1 MMFALLCLVGC
12 GSKGS
17 VSLTASIQKPR
28 VAVEQLTLGT
38 RLTGGFN
45 LVLEVGEE
53 ASSGSTVSLERFELV
68 RDGAS
73 VAGLTV
79 RSDSHTFP
87 LRVEKGQLVSV
98 PFVFDDSAL
107 LAATV
112 RDAICAG
119 PVQIAG
125 AVTDTLSGG
134 RTTPVTSAALTPS
147 GC

>member
-1 MMFALLCLVGC
+1 MFALLCLVGC
-12 GSKGS
+12 DTEVS
-17 VSLTASIQKPR
+17 VSLSASIEQPR

-38 RLTGGFN
+38 RLTGGFD

-53 ASSGSTVSLERFELV
+53 ASSGSTVSPERFELV

-73 VAGLTV
+73 VAALTV
-79 RSDSHTFP
+79 RSDGHSFP
-87 LRVEKGQLVSV
+87 LRVEKGQLVRV
-98 PFVFDDSAL
+98 PFVFDESAL
-107 LAATV
+107 LAAGV

-119 PVQIAG
+119 PVHIAG

-134 RTTPVTSAALTPS
+134 RTTPLTSPAVTPS